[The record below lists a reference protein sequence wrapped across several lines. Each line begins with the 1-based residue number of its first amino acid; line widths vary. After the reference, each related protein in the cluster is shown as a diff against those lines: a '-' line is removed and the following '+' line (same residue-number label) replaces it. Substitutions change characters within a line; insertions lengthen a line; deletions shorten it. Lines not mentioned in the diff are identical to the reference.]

1 MHAGRAG
8 PGERCT
14 PSAGTPHG
22 SRAAP
27 SAAAPQRDLV
37 AGQISQLRAQI
48 LLVPLHHRDVV
59 AFARVYPRAK
69 PFILPRRRSF
79 SGTEPACRD
88 DRWNERYRPGRCGV
102 GSAEDV
108 RWSPLGRTAKLER
121 GIVDHSGQGRGRSV
135 PVTLLG
141 TERGR
146 CKIPSGSCHR
156 TAAVRVPEPHWE
168 AAVTA
173 EEENVTPNLKRRSVV
188 STSSRKTG
196 RSPNSARERRP
207 VRPDNLIVPEGWH
220 ASMSGSRAT
229 WSSQRT
235 ATRTCRPTRSLRGQ
249 PGSPA
254 DSHRHRHQVRWVLPR
269 RTRLFSTSRDP
280 QPAWFVDAGRF

>member
-1 MHAGRAG
+1 MR
-8 PGERCT
+8 
-14 PSAGTPHG
+14 
-22 SRAAP
+22 
-27 SAAAPQRDLV
+27 
-37 AGQISQLRAQI
+37 
-48 LLVPLHHRDVV
+48 
-59 AFARVYPRAK
+59 
-69 PFILPRRRSF
+69 LPRDSPWLVLRSGQRRRLISMA
-79 SGTEPACRD
+79 GNACGKS
-88 DRWNERYRPGRCGV
+88 RPGRTVHTFSRHTSRQPCRSVGCGPAT
-102 GSAEDV
+102 GSRCRADLAAACAVSSGSPSPQGRSGQDV